1 MKMLKPLLNE
11 RFVRKAASFL
21 QAACWLAICF
31 FALVTVLACL
41 GRQTFTLVTSTDVYE
56 GAIYAERDQGW
67 LSHSFTVTASDSI
80 RVTANSDDGVDLAT
94 HIGLTLMLAAQAL
107 PALAGCWLLS
117 RVFANIA
124 QGRIFVEQNARGLLG
139 YGLLQVYAVFLL
151 PFVKLLICN
160 LANLVSDSQI
170 AAWSVQIGPDKLFP
184 SIAFLVA
191 AYIIHYGITL
201 QDEVDHTL

>member
-41 GRQTFTLVTSTDVYE
+41 GRQQFTLVTSTDVYE

-80 RVTANSDDGVDLAT
+80 RVTADSDGGVDLAT
-94 HIGLTLMLAAQAL
+94 HIGLTLMFAAQAL
-107 PALAGCWLLS
+107 TGMAGYWLLS

-139 YGLLQVYAVFLL
+139 YGLLQVYASFVL
-151 PFVKLLICN
+151 PFVKILFSQLS
-160 LANLVSDSQI
+160 NLVSGSKITAFSTYTGVDE
-170 AAWSVQIGPDKLFP
+170 LFP
-184 SIAFLVA
+184 GIAFLVA

>member
-41 GRQTFTLVTSTDVYE
+41 GRQQFTLVTSTDVYE
-56 GAIYAERDQGW
+56 GAIYAKRDQGW

-80 RVTANSDDGVDLAT
+80 RVTADSDDGVDLAT
-94 HIGLTLMLAAQAL
+94 HIGLTLMFAAQAL
-107 PALAGCWLLS
+107 TGMAGYWLLS

-124 QGRIFVEQNARGLLG
+124 QGGIFVEQNARGLLG
-139 YGLLQVYAVFLL
+139 YGLLQIYAVFLL

>member
-1 MKMLKPLLNE
+1 MKVLKSLLNE
-11 RFVRKAASFL
+11 GFVRKAASFL

-41 GRQTFTLVTSTDVYE
+41 GRQQFVLHTGTDVYE
-56 GAIYAERDQGW
+56 SAIYAQRDQGW
-67 LSHSFTVTASDSI
+67 IAHSFTVTSADGI
-80 RVTANSDDGVDLAT
+80 RVTANSGGGVDLAT

-139 YGLLQVYAVFLL
+139 YGLLQIYAVFLL

-191 AYIIHYGITL
+191 AYIIHYGIAL

>member
-1 MKMLKPLLNE
+1 MLKPLLNE

-41 GRQTFTLVTSTDVYE
+41 GRQQFTLVTSTDVYE

-80 RVTANSDDGVDLAT
+80 RVTADSDDGVDLAT
-94 HIGLTLMLAAQAL
+94 HIGLTLMFAAQAL
-107 PALAGCWLLS
+107 TGMAGYWLLS

-124 QGRIFVEQNARGLLG
+124 QGRIFVEQNARSLLG
-139 YGLLQVYAVFLL
+139 YGLLQIYAVFLL

>member
-21 QAACWLAICF
+21 QAACWLGMCF

-41 GRQTFTLVTSTDVYE
+41 GRQQFTLVTSTDVYE

-80 RVTANSDDGVDLAT
+80 RVTADSDDGVDLAT
-94 HIGLTLMLAAQAL
+94 HIGLTLMFAAQAL
-107 PALAGCWLLS
+107 TGMAGYWLLS

-139 YGLLQVYAVFLL
+139 YGLLQIYAVFLL

>member
-1 MKMLKPLLNE
+1 MLKPLLNE

-41 GRQTFTLVTSTDVYE
+41 GRQQFTLVTSTDVYE

-80 RVTANSDDGVDLAT
+80 RVTADSDGGVDLAT
-94 HIGLTLMLAAQAL
+94 HIGLTLMFAAQAL
-107 PALAGCWLLS
+107 TGMAGYWLLS

-139 YGLLQVYAVFLL
+139 YGLLQIYAVFLL

>member
-41 GRQTFTLVTSTDVYE
+41 GRQQFTLVTSTDVYE

-94 HIGLTLMLAAQAL
+94 HIGLTLMFAAQAL
-107 PALAGCWLLS
+107 TGMAGYWLLS

-139 YGLLQVYAVFLL
+139 YGLLQIYAVFLL

>member
-41 GRQTFTLVTSTDVYE
+41 GRQQFTLVTSTDVYE

-67 LSHSFTVTASDSI
+67 LSRSFTVTASDSI
-80 RVTANSDDGVDLAT
+80 RVTADSDDGVDLAT
-94 HIGLTLMLAAQAL
+94 HIGLTLMFAAQAL
-107 PALAGCWLLS
+107 TGMAGYWLLS

-139 YGLLQVYAVFLL
+139 YGLLQIYTVFLL

>member
-41 GRQTFTLVTSTDVYE
+41 GRQQFTLVTSTDVYE

-80 RVTANSDDGVDLAT
+80 RVTADSDGGVDLAT
-94 HIGLTLMLAAQAL
+94 HIGLTLMFAAQAL
-107 PALAGCWLLS
+107 TGMAGYWLLS

-139 YGLLQVYAVFLL
+139 YGLLQVYASFVL
-151 PFVKLLICN
+151 PFVKILFSQLS
-160 LANLVSDSQI
+160 NLVSGSKITAFSTYTGVDE
-170 AAWSVQIGPDKLFP
+170 LFP
-184 SIAFLVA
+184 GIVFLVA

>member
-41 GRQTFTLVTSTDVYE
+41 GRQQFTLVTSTDVYE

-80 RVTANSDDGVDLAT
+80 RVTADSDDGVDLAT
-94 HIGLTLMLAAQAL
+94 HIGLTLMFAAQAL
-107 PALAGCWLLS
+107 TGMAGYWLLS

-124 QGRIFVEQNARGLLG
+124 QGGIFVEQNARGLLG

>member
-1 MKMLKPLLNE
+1 MLKPLLNE
-11 RFVRKAASFL
+11 RFVRKASSFL
-21 QAACWLAICF
+21 QAACWLTICF

-41 GRQTFTLVTSTDVYE
+41 GRQQFTLVTSTDVYE

-80 RVTANSDDGVDLAT
+80 RVTADSDDGVDLAT
-94 HIGLTLMLAAQAL
+94 HIGLTLMFASQAL
-107 PALAGCWLLS
+107 TGMAGYWLLS

-139 YGLLQVYAVFLL
+139 YGLLQIYAVFLL

-191 AYIIHYGITL
+191 AYIIHYGIAL

>member
-1 MKMLKPLLNE
+1 MLKPLLNE

-41 GRQTFTLVTSTDVYE
+41 GRQQFTLVTSTDVYE

-67 LSHSFTVTASDSI
+67 LSRSFTVTASDSI
-80 RVTANSDDGVDLAT
+80 RVTADSDDGVDLAT
-94 HIGLTLMLAAQAL
+94 HIGLTLMFAAQAL
-107 PALAGCWLLS
+107 TGMAGYWLLS

-139 YGLLQVYAVFLL
+139 YGLLQIYAVFLL

-191 AYIIHYGITL
+191 AYIIHYGIAL

>member
-1 MKMLKPLLNE
+1 MLKPLLNE

-41 GRQTFTLVTSTDVYE
+41 GRQQFTLVTSTDVYE

-80 RVTANSDDGVDLAT
+80 RVTADSDDGVDLAT

-139 YGLLQVYAVFLL
+139 YGLLQIYAVFLL

>member
-1 MKMLKPLLNE
+1 MLKPLLNE

-41 GRQTFTLVTSTDVYE
+41 GRQQFTLVTSTDVYE

-80 RVTANSDDGVDLAT
+80 RVTADSDDGVDLAT
-94 HIGLTLMLAAQAL
+94 HIGLTLMFGAQAL
-107 PALAGCWLLS
+107 TGMAGYWLLS

-139 YGLLQVYAVFLL
+139 YGLLQIYAVFLL

>member
-1 MKMLKPLLNE
+1 MLKPLLNE

-41 GRQTFTLVTSTDVYE
+41 GRQQFTLVTSTDVYE

-80 RVTANSDDGVDLAT
+80 RVTADSDGGVDLAT
-94 HIGLTLMLAAQAL
+94 HIGLTLMFAAQAL
-107 PALAGCWLLS
+107 TGMAGYWLLS

>member
-1 MKMLKPLLNE
+1 MKALKSLLNE
-11 RFVRKAASFL
+11 TFVRKAASFL
-21 QAACWLAICF
+21 QAACWLTICF

-41 GRQTFTLVTSTDVYE
+41 GRQQFTLVTSTDVYE

-80 RVTANSDDGVDLAT
+80 RVTADSDDGVDLAT
-94 HIGLTLMLAAQAL
+94 HIGLTLMFAAQAL
-107 PALAGCWLLS
+107 TGMAGYWLLS

-139 YGLLQVYAVFLL
+139 YGLLQIYAVFLP

>member
-41 GRQTFTLVTSTDVYE
+41 GRQLFTLVTSTDVYE

-80 RVTANSDDGVDLAT
+80 RVTADSDDGVDLAT
-94 HIGLTLMLAAQAL
+94 HIGLTLMFAAQAL
-107 PALAGCWLLS
+107 TGMAGYWLLS

-139 YGLLQVYAVFLL
+139 YGLLQIYAVFLL

>member
-41 GRQTFTLVTSTDVYE
+41 GRQQFTLVTSTDVYE

-80 RVTANSDDGVDLAT
+80 RVTADSDGGVDLAT
-94 HIGLTLMLAAQAL
+94 HIGLTLMFAAQAL
-107 PALAGCWLLS
+107 TGMAGYWLLS

-139 YGLLQVYAVFLL
+139 YGLLQIYAVFLL

>member
-1 MKMLKPLLNE
+1 MLKPLLNE

-41 GRQTFTLVTSTDVYE
+41 GRQTFTLRTSMDVYE
-56 GAIYAERDQGW
+56 EAIYAEEDHAWTSRG
-67 LSHSFTVTASDSI
+67 FTVDSGSDI

-139 YGLLQVYAVFLL
+139 YGLLQIYAVFLL

>member
-1 MKMLKPLLNE
+1 MKMLKLLLNE

-41 GRQTFTLVTSTDVYE
+41 GRQQFTLVTSTDVYE
-56 GAIYAERDQGW
+56 GAIYAEEDHAWTSRG
-67 LSHSFTVTASDSI
+67 FTVDSGSDI
-80 RVTANSDDGVDLAT
+80 RVTANSDGGVDLAT

-139 YGLLQVYAVFLL
+139 YGLLQVYASFVL
-151 PFVKLLICN
+151 PFVKILFSQLS
-160 LANLVSDSQI
+160 NLVSGSKITAFSTYTGVDE
-170 AAWSVQIGPDKLFP
+170 LFP
-184 SIAFLVA
+184 GIVFLVA

>member
-41 GRQTFTLVTSTDVYE
+41 GRQQFTLVTSTDVYE

-80 RVTANSDDGVDLAT
+80 RVTADSDDGVDLAT
-94 HIGLTLMLAAQAL
+94 HIGLTLMFAAQAL
-107 PALAGCWLLS
+107 TGMARYWLLS

-139 YGLLQVYAVFLL
+139 YGLLQIYAVFLL

>member
-41 GRQTFTLVTSTDVYE
+41 GRQQFTLVTSTDVYE
-56 GAIYAERDQGW
+56 GAIYAKRDQGW

-80 RVTANSDDGVDLAT
+80 RVTADSDDGVDLAT
-94 HIGLTLMLAAQAL
+94 HIGLTLMFAAQAL
-107 PALAGCWLLS
+107 TGMAGYWLLS

-139 YGLLQVYAVFLL
+139 YGLLQIYAVFLL

>member
-41 GRQTFTLVTSTDVYE
+41 GRQQFTLVTSTDVYE

-80 RVTANSDDGVDLAT
+80 RVTADSDDGVDLAT
-94 HIGLTLMLAAQAL
+94 HIGLTLMFASQAL
-107 PALAGCWLLS
+107 TGMAGYWLLS

-139 YGLLQVYAVFLL
+139 YGLLQIYTVFLL

>member
-41 GRQTFTLVTSTDVYE
+41 GRQQFTLVTSTDVYE

-67 LSHSFTVTASDSI
+67 LSHGFTVTASDSI

-94 HIGLTLMLAAQAL
+94 HIGLTLMFAAQAL
-107 PALAGCWLLS
+107 TGMAGYWLLS

-139 YGLLQVYAVFLL
+139 YGLLQIYAAFLL

-191 AYIIHYGITL
+191 AYIIHYGIAL

>member
-41 GRQTFTLVTSTDVYE
+41 GRQQFTLVTSTDVYE

-67 LSHSFTVTASDSI
+67 LSHSFTVTASDNI
-80 RVTANSDDGVDLAT
+80 RVTADSDGGVDLAT
-94 HIGLTLMLAAQAL
+94 HIGLTLMFAAQAL
-107 PALAGCWLLS
+107 TGMAGYWLLS

-139 YGLLQVYAVFLL
+139 YGLLQIYAVFLL

>member
-1 MKMLKPLLNE
+1 MLKPLLNE

-41 GRQTFTLVTSTDVYE
+41 GRQQFTLVTSTDVYE

-67 LSHSFTVTASDSI
+67 LSHSFTVTASDNI
-80 RVTANSDDGVDLAT
+80 RVTADSDGGVDLAT
-94 HIGLTLMLAAQAL
+94 HIGLTLMFAAQAL
-107 PALAGCWLLS
+107 TGMAGYWLLS

-139 YGLLQVYAVFLL
+139 YGLLQIYAVFLL

>member
-1 MKMLKPLLNE
+1 MKGLSGRPRPSCRLPG
-11 RFVRKAASFL
+11 
-21 QAACWLAICF
+21 WPICF

-41 GRQTFTLVTSTDVYE
+41 GRQTFTLRTSMDVYE
-56 GAIYAERDQGW
+56 EAIYAEEDHAWTSRG
-67 LSHSFTVTASDSI
+67 FTVDSGSDI

>member
-1 MKMLKPLLNE
+1 MLKPLLNE

-41 GRQTFTLVTSTDVYE
+41 GRQQFALVTSTDVYE

-67 LSHSFTVTASDSI
+67 LSRSFTVTASDSI
-80 RVTANSDDGVDLAT
+80 RVTADSDDGVDLAT
-94 HIGLTLMLAAQAL
+94 HIGLTLMFAAQAL
-107 PALAGCWLLS
+107 TGMAGYWLLS

-139 YGLLQVYAVFLL
+139 YGLLQIYAVFLL

-191 AYIIHYGITL
+191 AYIIHYGIAL

>member
-21 QAACWLAICF
+21 QAACWLTICF

-41 GRQTFTLVTSTDVYE
+41 GRQQFTLVTSTDVYE

-67 LSHSFTVTASDSI
+67 LSRSFTVTASDSI
-80 RVTANSDDGVDLAT
+80 RVTADSDDGVDLAT
-94 HIGLTLMLAAQAL
+94 HIGLTLMFAAQAL
-107 PALAGCWLLS
+107 TGMAGYWLLS

-139 YGLLQVYAVFLL
+139 YGLLQIYAVFLL

-191 AYIIHYGITL
+191 AYIIHYGIAL

>member
-41 GRQTFTLVTSTDVYE
+41 GRQQFTLVTSTDVYE
-56 GAIYAERDQGW
+56 GAIYAKRDQGW

-80 RVTANSDDGVDLAT
+80 RVTADSRALRDLAT
-94 HIGLTLMLAAQAL
+94 HIGLTLMFAAQAL
-107 PALAGCWLLS
+107 TGMAGYWLLS

-139 YGLLQVYAVFLL
+139 YGLLQIYAVFLL

>member
-41 GRQTFTLVTSTDVYE
+41 GRQQFTLVTSTDVYE

-80 RVTANSDDGVDLAT
+80 RVTADSDDGVDLAT
-94 HIGLTLMLAAQAL
+94 HIGLTLMFAAQAL
-107 PALAGCWLLS
+107 TGMAGYWLLS

-139 YGLLQVYAVFLL
+139 YGLLQIYAVFLL

-191 AYIIHYGITL
+191 AYIIHYGIAL

>member
-41 GRQTFTLVTSTDVYE
+41 GRQQFTLVTSTDVYE

-94 HIGLTLMLAAQAL
+94 HIGLTLMFAAQAL
-107 PALAGCWLLS
+107 TGMAGYWLLS

-139 YGLLQVYAVFLL
+139 YGLLQIYAVFLL

-191 AYIIHYGITL
+191 AYIIHYGIAL

>member
-1 MKMLKPLLNE
+1 MLKPLLNE

-41 GRQTFTLVTSTDVYE
+41 GRQQFTLVTSTDVYE

-80 RVTANSDDGVDLAT
+80 RVTADSDGGVDLAT
-94 HIGLTLMLAAQAL
+94 HIGLTLMFAAQAL
-107 PALAGCWLLS
+107 TGMAGYWLLS

-139 YGLLQVYAVFLL
+139 YGLLQIYAVFLL

-191 AYIIHYGITL
+191 AYIIHYGIAL

>member
-1 MKMLKPLLNE
+1 MLKPLLNE
-11 RFVRKAASFL
+11 RFVRKATSFL

-41 GRQTFTLVTSTDVYE
+41 GRQQFTLVTSTDVYE

-80 RVTANSDDGVDLAT
+80 RVTADSDDGVALAT
-94 HIGLTLMLAAQAL
+94 HIGLTLMFAAQAL
-107 PALAGCWLLS
+107 TGMAGYWLLN

-139 YGLLQVYAVFLL
+139 YGLLQIYAVFLL

>member
-1 MKMLKPLLNE
+1 MLKPLLNE

-41 GRQTFTLVTSTDVYE
+41 GRQQFTLVTSTDVYE

-94 HIGLTLMLAAQAL
+94 HIGLTLMFAAQAL
-107 PALAGCWLLS
+107 TGMAGYWLLS

-139 YGLLQVYAVFLL
+139 YGLLQIYAVFLL

>member
-1 MKMLKPLLNE
+1 MLKPLLNE

-41 GRQTFTLVTSTDVYE
+41 GRQTFTLRTSTDVYE
-56 GAIYAERDQGW
+56 EAIYAEEDHEWSTRM
-67 LSHSFTVTASDSI
+67 FTVDSGSDI
-80 RVTANSDDGVDLAT
+80 RVTANSDGGVDLPT

-139 YGLLQVYAVFLL
+139 YGLLQVYASFVL
-151 PFVKLLICN
+151 PFVKILFSQLS
-160 LANLVSDSQI
+160 NLVSGSKITAFSTYTGVDE
-170 AAWSVQIGPDKLFP
+170 LFP
-184 SIAFLVA
+184 GIVFLVA

-201 QDEVDHTL
+201 QDEVDHKL

>member
-1 MKMLKPLLNE
+1 MLKPLLNE

-41 GRQTFTLVTSTDVYE
+41 GRQTFTLRTSTDVYE
-56 GAIYAERDQGW
+56 EAIYAEEDHAWTSRG
-67 LSHSFTVTASDSI
+67 FTVDSGSDI

-94 HIGLTLMLAAQAL
+94 HIGLTLMFAAQAL
-107 PALAGCWLLS
+107 TGMAGYWLLS

-139 YGLLQVYAVFLL
+139 YGLLQIYAVFLL

>member
-21 QAACWLAICF
+21 QAACWLTICF

-41 GRQTFTLVTSTDVYE
+41 GRQTFTLRTSTDVYE
-56 GAIYAERDQGW
+56 GDIYAERDQGW

-80 RVTANSDDGVDLAT
+80 RVTADSDDGVDLAT
-94 HIGLTLMLAAQAL
+94 HIGLTLMFAVQAL
-107 PALAGCWLLS
+107 TGMAGYWLLS

-139 YGLLQVYAVFLL
+139 YGLLQIYAVFLL

>member
-1 MKMLKPLLNE
+1 MLKPLLNE

-41 GRQTFTLVTSTDVYE
+41 GRQQFTLVTSTDVYE
-56 GAIYAERDQGW
+56 GAIYAERDQRW

-80 RVTANSDDGVDLAT
+80 RVTADSDGGVDLAT
-94 HIGLTLMLAAQAL
+94 HIGLTLMFAAQAL
-107 PALAGCWLLS
+107 TGMAGYWLLS